1 MLRKSFALF
10 LCMSLLG
17 QNALFA
23 APAAEA
29 QPQTLAQYQQRAKED
44 LQRAP
49 WISNEGIALLSLGG
63 TAVGLG
69 IVQHIIHKRQ
79 IKELTENFENQLHN
93 ARVMT
98 RKYQQIAKQE
108 HQHQY
113 SLVHQLEEKNRALQ
127 EQLGISNSR
136 ASKWKKQYN
145 SLVNSDRGWQQAR
158 IAQLEKEIA
167 SLTQQLQKASSI
179 SANKSQ
185 TIRVMHN
192 RIVELK
198 KDLQQL
204 QARFNQKKGHYT
216 AMFSYSHD
224 WEKELNVY
232 EKLFDKNLPAS
243 QRAALR
249 AQLLKEPWLQA
260 VTEAQRKEFM
270 HFIDEGMS
278 VSIGGGKITAS
289 EYMRYMLRWCVEKNL
304 PLFER
309 MVAICRHIFHSKNLP
324 AIALLVV
331 LGASAHNAH
340 AQKQADRINTN
351 FRLFLN
357 ATPKQ
362 LAAME
367 KDEELRKICIQGA
380 EALHQMSLMSPSEA
394 SFLKSGLKG
403 IMTAAPKAGA
413 RGTINL
419 AR

>member
-1 MLRKSFALF
+1 MIRKLLVLLLSF
-10 LCMSLLG
+10 SLLG
-17 QNALFA
+17 QQALFA
-23 APAAEA
+23 KNVPAE
-29 QPQTLAQYQQRAKED
+29 PQTLAQYQQRAKKD
-44 LQRAP
+44 IQHAP

-69 IVQHIIHKRQ
+69 IVQHIMHKRQ
-79 IKELTENFENQLHN
+79 IKELTGNFETQLHN
-93 ARVMT
+93 ARVT
-98 RKYQQIAKQE
+98 SRKYQQIAKQE
-108 HQHQY
+108 RQQQY
-113 SLVHQLEEKNRALQ
+113 SLVQQLEEQNRALQ
-127 EQLGISNSR
+127 EQLGIANSR

-145 SLVNSDRGWQQAR
+145 SLVNTDRGWQQAR

-167 SLTQQLQKASSI
+167 SLTKKKKKTGSI

-192 RIVELK
+192 RIVKLK

-204 QARFNQKKGHYT
+204 QVRFNQKKGHYT
-216 AMFSYSHD
+216 TMFSYSYD

-232 EKLFDKNLPAS
+232 EKLFDKNLPTS
-243 QRAALR
+243 QRSALR

-278 VSIGGGKITAS
+278 VSIGGGKISAS
-289 EYMRYMLRWCVEKNL
+289 EYMRHMMRWSVEKNM

-324 AIALLVV
+324 AIALLVA
-331 LGASAHNAH
+331 LGASAHSVH

-380 EALHQMSLMSPSEA
+380 EALHQMSLLSPSEA

-403 IMTAAPKAGA
+403 ITTAAPKAGT